1 MQPNI
6 IKSTM
11 TNGLILGALFSA
23 NFLLSI
29 SKSIPLTLLS
39 YGVMIFIIIFAFQ
52 SAKRFRDKE
61 NDGFI
66 SFGKAFSFI
75 LLSFFFAALISS
87 IVKYVY
93 FQFINPEYLS
103 LLLNESMKA
112 IEMMKLPVAGDAYD
126 QMESMM
132 KPATFSLQFVWL
144 NVFFGAIIGL
154 IMAPF
159 IKKEKSIFED

>member
-39 YGVMIFIIIFAFQ
+39 YGIMIFILVFTFQ

-61 NDGFI
+61 NEGFA
-66 SFGKAFSFI
+66 SFGKIFSFI

-103 LLLNESMKA
+103 VLLNESMKA
-112 IEMMKLPVAGDAYD
+112 IEMMKLPVSGDAYD
-126 QMESMM
+126 QMERIM
-132 KPATFSLQFVWL
+132 KPATFSLQFVWM
-144 NVFFGAIIGL
+144 NVFFGAITGL
-154 IMAPF
+154 LMAPF
-159 IKKEKSIFED
+159 IKKDKSIFEN